1 MYIKTSLEDTITGKM
16 PFDQIPCVDLSCSGN
31 FQNYSLQ
38 RGVFFPTLGEMD
50 FYKPFRQ
57 SLRKKTLHSAQQQPL
72 WGSPL
77 AGSKQ
82 LFASWKAKV
91 PSSSRA
97 DASSADRILPMNH
110 REAEL
115 RLVQSRN
122 PGEEEVSEI
131 KPPGLLKP
139 DSPALQAW

>member
-1 MYIKTSLEDTITGKM
+1 MEDTITGKM

-50 FYKPFRQ
+50 FSKPFRQ
-57 SLRKKTLHSAQQQPL
+57 SLRKKKLYTQR
-72 WGSPL
+72 
-77 AGSKQ
+77 
-82 LFASWKAKV
+82 
-91 PSSSRA
+91 SSSHCGARPWLEA
-97 DASSADRILPMNH
+97 SSSLLAEKQRCPALPSRMQTSSADRILLVNH

-115 RLVQSRN
+115 RLVQCKN